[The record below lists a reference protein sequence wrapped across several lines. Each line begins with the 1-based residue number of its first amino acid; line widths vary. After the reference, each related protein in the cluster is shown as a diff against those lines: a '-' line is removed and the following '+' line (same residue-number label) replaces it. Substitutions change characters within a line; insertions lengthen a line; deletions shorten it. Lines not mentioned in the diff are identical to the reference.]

1 MAQIS
6 GVEVQNITSMYGV
19 DVTSIVSIGGIATST
34 IPGWPTGASCT
45 TVLYGYTDGRKF
57 PPEDACI
64 LEQLPYDWD
73 DANQILYLGGGCG
86 NNELI
91 APDGYYSDGTTIYEW
106 SRGKFGEYG
115 TCGPA
120 PYEGPWVSNIA
131 TDDTM
136 GMNSQY
142 PQENLIS
149 IYTSDP
155 LMSSIIPSFNG
166 EIWGFSIETST
177 DGGGS
182 YGTPTYY
189 CGTGSPVASPMDLFA
204 YDKGG
209 NPFTNFYFT
218 GYGTNQPW
226 SNRLII
232 DSIVSKTPYYGPQPY
247 PNRLFT
253 GQYYRQRIYPFWQ
266 DLGSFYETIF
276 SAGDNSTPLSVSSQ
290 TNYYNGI
297 PNM

>member
-1 MAQIS
+1 MATIS
-6 GVEVQNITSMYGV
+6 GVNISLITSIGGV
-19 DVTSIVSIGGIATST
+19 DITSISNIAGIATSN

-45 TVLYGYTDGRKF
+45 TVYYGYTDGRRN
-57 PPEDACI
+57 PPEDACV
-64 LEQLPYDWD
+64 LEQLPYEWD
-73 DANQILYLGGGCG
+73 SSTGLLYTEGSCG
-86 NNELI
+86 VEL
-91 APDGYYSDGTTIYEW
+91 ARPGFYSDGTTIYEW
-106 SRGKFGEYG
+106 DGGRLNEYG
-115 TCGPA
+115 SCSPA

-136 GMNSQY
+136 GMNGQY

-166 EIWGFSIETST
+166 EIWGFSIEVST
-177 DGGGS
+177 NGGGS
-182 YGTPTYY
+182 YGTPAYY
-189 CGTGSPVASPMDLFA
+189 CGTGSPVASPMDMFA
-204 YDKGG
+204 YDKSG

-232 DSIVSKTPYYGPQPY
+232 DSIVSQTPYYGPQPY

-276 SAGDNSTPLSVSSQ
+276 SAGDNSTPLSVASQ